1 MWLTTDKF
9 VENPLER
16 NILQDMLG
24 GRMSL
29 IHEYGE
35 NKYQI
40 GKDEGIEKGKKEG
53 IEKGKKEGIK
63 EENERIVTNLLKS
76 GNEAEV
82 IAKQADIPLE
92 KVLKIKNKNNL

>member
-53 IEKGKKEGIK
+53 IK